1 MDRTLASLDIN
12 GALLNEFVFEAK
24 NRARDESNASFGS
37 VINEASI

>member
-12 GALLNEFVFEAK
+12 GILLNELVFEAK
-24 NRARDESNASFGS
+24 NRAREENNVSFGS